1 MKLICETE
9 TIARIPLLT
18 VYPDGVQH
26 APMVF
31 ILHGFGG
38 CKEHG
43 LELAYRLAGRGI
55 VAVAFDAAHHGERA
69 DGAFEALDDPQQCDY
84 PVETG
89 FDRYMLMHRV
99 VVETGRDLG
108 TLLGRF
114 EADARL
120 DSERCGVTGISM
132 GAFSAFY
139 AAANEPRIA
148 AAAPII
154 GLPAFGERWEDALL
168 EASTYPQWRE
178 QLDAARPAFER
189 DSRFV
194 HSIDPMHKLLD
205 FYPRPLFMLCGDQD
219 THQPKV
225 YCLRLYRQLLPIYAA
240 QPERL
245 TMKIYDGVG
254 HNVTGEMMDDV
265 ATWFADNLAAA
276 SQSELR

>member
-55 VAVAFDAAHHGERA
+55 VAVAFDAAHHGGRV
-69 DGAFEALDDPQQCDY
+69 DGALEALDDPQRCDY

-99 VVETGRDLG
+99 VVETRGDLG
-108 TLLGRF
+108 TLLERF
-114 EADARL
+114 EADERV
-120 DSERCGVTGISM
+120 DIGRCGVTGISM

-178 QLDAARPAFER
+178 QLDAARPAIER

-194 HSIDPMHKLLD
+194 RSIDPMQKLLD

-219 THQPKV
+219 TQQPKV

-265 ATWFADNLAAA
+265 SQWFAWY
-276 SQSELR
+276 LR